1 MGGAPAGN
9 DAAYACGV
17 SRCVLTAGGG
27 TGDENGW
34 NGAPRGCAGGMYDGC
49 AGAGYDG
56 DGEEYGR
63 VGAVYDG
70 DDEEFGCADVVDC

>member
-1 MGGAPAGN
+1 
-9 DAAYACGV
+9 
-17 SRCVLTAGGG
+17 
-27 TGDENGW
+27 
-34 NGAPRGCAGGMYDGC
+34 MYDGC